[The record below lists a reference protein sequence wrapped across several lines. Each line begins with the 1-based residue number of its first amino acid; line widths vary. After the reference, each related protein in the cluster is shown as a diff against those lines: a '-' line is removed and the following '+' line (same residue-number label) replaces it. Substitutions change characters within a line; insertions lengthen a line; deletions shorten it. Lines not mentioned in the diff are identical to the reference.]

1 MTEPVIPDDILHA
14 LTDIYERGW
23 YAAEDAL
30 RAALATAEA
39 RNETLER
46 VVEAVARLHTPVTL
60 EEVLAADCFEEAC
73 EHFDEPCPH
82 TSVTVCA
89 YCWEIKTEV
98 DDEARIEITDEYPCP
113 TAAALA
119 SLTTA
124 TTEGDGID
132 TAPSA

>member
-1 MTEPVIPDDILHA
+1 MIPDDILHA